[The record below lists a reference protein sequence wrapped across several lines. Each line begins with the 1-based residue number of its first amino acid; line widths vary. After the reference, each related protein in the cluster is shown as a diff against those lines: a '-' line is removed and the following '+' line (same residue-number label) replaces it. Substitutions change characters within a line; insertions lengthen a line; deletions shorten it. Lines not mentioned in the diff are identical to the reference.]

1 MPSGADLIK
10 RHSEIRSALHFYLAQ
25 WYKHKRAGTSPD
37 ARQVQHELLRF
48 RSLDAITQRVK
59 TSQPQGQAQKPRGG
73 RS

>member
-10 RHSEIRSALHFYLAQ
+10 RHSEIRSALHFYLAS
-25 WYKHKRAGTSPD
+25 WWRHKRAGTSAD
-37 ARQVQHELLRF
+37 AQQVQQDLVRF

-59 TSQPQGQAQKPRGG
+59 TSQPQVQLQKPRGG